1 MGHVLDWGDDRRMF
15 GAVNAIVRTPAGWD
29 GAADPRG
36 GGAAMGD

>member
-1 MGHVLDWGDDRRMF
+1 MGYALELGVPAREF
-15 GAVNAIVRTPAGWD
+15 GAASAIVRTPSGWD